1 MSLQNNGKQKSLKRR
16 FLLILGATTFVFIL
30 ALGLMIM
37 FWSQMPLQLT
47 KWQRILFGSL
57 VIIYAVLRFSR
68 LFKKDPDKE

>member
-47 KWQRILFGSL
+47 KWQRIAFGSL
-57 VIIYAVLRFSR
+57 VIIYAVLRFAR
-68 LFKKDPDKE
+68 LFKKDPDEE

>member
-47 KWQRILFGSL
+47 KWQRIAFGSL

-68 LFKKDPDKE
+68 LFKKDPDEE